1 MENFI
6 IVGIIIVIVGLASI
20 YIYRSKKNGN
30 KCIGCPYSS
39 SCNRKSRTDSL
50 SCNCEFMEK

>member
-6 IVGIIIVIVGLASI
+6 IVGIIVVIVLLACF

-30 KCIGCPYSS
+30 KCIGCPHSKVCGSS
-39 SCNRKSRTDSL
+39 TCKCNSPDSD
-50 SCNCEFMEK
+50 NTKE